1 MNQRDLKSFVGA
13 VVLSAVFASPSFA
26 SDLDRQL
33 RIPFNNGTQS
43 PARSSADQFVES
55 GKQAQQSGNSAK
67 AIEAWQQALALYH
80 QVKDVPAQARVYD
93 LLGMV
98 YANIGQIDAAED
110 AFRRSLAIAR
120 DENDV
125 ARQIYGYNNVGT
137 VLLKRAKVSEAQ
149 RSFANG
155 LQLARSI
162 DHAAGQ
168 GVSLSNLGL
177 AAYTN
182 GQYREAIALLEKARN
197 FRSVSGDP
205 IGSANTLNN
214 LGDAYLAIRDYRS
227 AYASHRQAMFLAQQA
242 QNRDVQFRSLDGMI
256 LAFQGLGQERNYT
269 EALNQRLAMATESDN
284 AWQLL
289 TSLKLMAQHYRTKK
303 DFTVAEDYY
312 QQAFSIAQTLNDPK
326 EQEELLAQIGAIRSR
341 KYTR

>member
-1 MNQRDLKSFVGA
+1 MNQRDLKIVVGA
-13 VVLSAVFASPSFA
+13 FVLGTVVASPSFA

-33 RIPFNNGTQS
+33 QIPYNNGTQS
-43 PARSSADQFVES
+43 ATRSSADRVVEL
-55 GKQAQQSGNSAK
+55 GKQAQQSGNLAQ
-67 AIEAWQQALALYH
+67 AIESWQHALRLYH
-80 QVKDVPAQARVYD
+80 EVKDVPAQARVYD
-93 LLGMV
+93 LLGIV
-98 YANIGQIDAAED
+98 YANAGQIDAAED

-137 VLLKRAKVSEAQ
+137 ILLKRAKVSEAQ
-149 RSFANG
+149 QSFANG

-162 DHAAGQ
+162 QHSAGQ

-182 GQYREAIALLEKARN
+182 GQYREAIALLEQARN

-205 IGSANTLNN
+205 LGSANTLNN
-214 LGDAYLAIRDYRS
+214 LGDAYLAVRDYRS
-227 AYASHRQAMFLAQQA
+227 AYVSHRQAMFLAQQA
-242 QNRDVQFRSLDGMI
+242 QNRDAQFRSLDGMI
-256 LAFQGLGQERNYT
+256 LAFQGLGQDRNYV
-269 EALNQRLAMATESDN
+269 EALNQRLAMATNGDN

-289 TSLKLMAQHYRTKK
+289 ASLKLMAQHHRAKK
-303 DFTVAEDYY
+303 DFTVAENYY
-312 QQAFSIAQTLNDPK
+312 QQAFSIAQTLNASK
-326 EQEELLAQIGAIRSR
+326 EQEELLAQIGALRSR